1 MVWKLSSIG
10 GDYKIQK
17 RVKDPIQNT
26 FGEYLDYLTI
36 KSDGNIGINNSSPL
50 HKLDIQGNSR
60 VNGIFYTSNIIGN
73 IQNTSNLLRINHLS
87 NVTNQ
92 NNSNYLEIYGNTSFR
107 GGNVGIGVTNP
118 LHSLDIIGNV
128 KSTTFIGIGS
138 NVTNI
143 NTSNITDG
151 VLPILRGGLG
161 INKLNVSQILVAGSN
176 NNIEQYNEFSF
187 DNSNGIL
194 KVQKVASSGEFIN
207 DLNAGFINR
216 GIVPVIHGGTG
227 MRSYD
232 LAGGVL
238 IGNIFGTNAGNITQ
252 SSILTWNNT
261 NFSFNIGGDI
271 RIPQGSNLY
280 IGGELLSFDNFGEY
294 YSATSNIKGIVKLGP
309 DFKINADDKLEL
321 AVIGS
326 SKWSKSDSA
335 IFYPDVQAT
344 DDHIVGIGGTPDNI
358 NKYRLDVKGDINTS
372 NGVFK
377 INGINVINNNS
388 NIISNRIN
396 TFTLDNL
403 GVPVTKTIGGF
414 ANAKTENG
422 GWNNKCFSLRKNTIN
437 SQLEEYFISSTP
449 NVTYP
454 FIFDQR
460 VEIKGNLEVTG
471 EFKVINPVAYSDFS
485 SIKLNRAHTES
496 ILIVEQNGTGA
507 FARFSKNG
515 NIECIINKDG
525 NLGLGR
531 NNFTN
536 FGEVPLNNTIHPAE
550 KLHVIGNIIATGTIV
565 SSYSDERLKTFSS
578 NITNSL
584 EIIDSL
590 SGYRYTP
597 SELAIKNGFKYDNEI
612 GLSAQQVQKVLPEI
626 VKLAP
631 FDIIKDNDGNNVSKS
646 GNDYLT
652 ICYERLGAVFVEAIK
667 ELHIEMK
674 KIKEENISLKE
685 DIKNIKSIINNK

>member
-128 KSTTFIGIGS
+128 NSTTFIGIGS
-138 NVTNI
+138 NITNI
-143 NTSNITDG
+143 NASNITDG
-151 VLPILRGGLG
+151 ILPIERGGLG
-161 INKLNVSQILVAGSN
+161 INRLNATQILVGGSN
-176 NNIEQYNEFSF
+176 NNIEQYNQLSF
-187 DNSNGIL
+187 DKLSGIL
-194 KVQKVASSGEFIN
+194 SVPKVSSSGEFIN
-207 DLNAGFINR
+207 QLNAGFINK
-216 GIVPVIHGGTG
+216 GLVPVIHGGTG
-227 MRSYD
+227 IGSYN
-232 LAGGVL
+232 LPGGVL

-252 SSILTWNNT
+252 SSILKWNNT
-261 NFSFNIGGDI
+261 DLSFNIGGDI
-271 RIPQGSNLY
+271 RIPLGSNIY
-280 IGGELLSFDNFGEY
+280 IGDELLSFDNFSEY
-294 YSATSNIKGIVKLGP
+294 ASATSNIKGIVRLGP
-309 DFKINADDKLEL
+309 DFKVNAQDKLEL
-321 AVIGS
+321 AVSGS

-335 IFYPDVQAT
+335 IFYPDILAT
-344 DDHIVGIGGTPDNI
+344 VDHIVGIGGTPDNI

-377 INGINVINNNS
+377 INGVNVINDNS
-388 NIISNRIN
+388 NFISNRIN

-403 GVPVTKTIGGF
+403 GTPTTRLIGGLSNT
-414 ANAKTENG
+414 ATQNG
-422 GWNNKCFSLRKNTIN
+422 GWNNKCFTLRKNTFN
-437 SQLEEYFISSTP
+437 STLEEYFISSSP
-449 NVTYP
+449 NNTYP

-460 VEIKGNLEVTG
+460 VEIKGDLIVAGAFTLN
-471 EFKVINPVAYSDFS
+471 NPTAYTEFS
-485 SIKLNRAHTES
+485 SIKLNRSHTES
-496 ILIVEQNGTGA
+496 ILIVEQIGTGA
-507 FARFSKNG
+507 IARFTKGG

-525 NLGLGR
+525 NLGIGR
-531 NNFTN
+531 NGLIR
-536 FGEVPLNNTIHPAE
+536 FGENSLNNTIHPVE
-550 KLHVIGNIIATGTIV
+550 KLHVIGNIIATGTIA
-565 SSYSDERLKTFSS
+565 SFYSDERLKTFSS

-597 SELAIKNGFKYDNEI
+597 NELAIKNGFKYDNEI

-631 FDIIKDNDGNNVSKS
+631 FDTIKDNDGNNVSKS
-646 GNDYLT
+646 GNNYLT

-667 ELHIEMK
+667 ELHIEIK
-674 KIKEENISLKE
+674 KIKEENLSLKE

>member
-17 RVKDPIQNT
+17 GVKDPIENT
-26 FGEYLDYLTI
+26 FGEYVDYLTI

-60 VNGIFYTSNIIGN
+60 VNGSFYTSNIIGN
-73 IQNTSNLLRINHLS
+73 IQNTSNLLRINYLS

-107 GGNVGIGVTNP
+107 GNVGIGVTNP

-138 NVTNI
+138 NITNI

-151 VLPILRGGLG
+151 VLPIVRGGLG
-161 INKLNVSQILVAGSN
+161 IDRLNALQILVGGSN
-176 NNIEQYNEFSF
+176 NNIEQYNEFTF
-187 DNSNGIL
+187 DNLRGIL
-194 KVQKVASSGEFIN
+194 KVANIQTSGEFIN
-207 DLNAGFINR
+207 ELNAGFINK
-216 GIVPVIHGGTG
+216 GLLPVIHGGTG
-227 MRSYD
+227 ISSYN
-232 LAGGVL
+232 LPGGVL

-252 SSILTWNNT
+252 STILKWNNT
-261 NFSFNIGGDI
+261 NLSFNIGGDI
-271 RIPQGSNLY
+271 RIPQGSNIY
-280 IGGELLSFDNFGEY
+280 IGDELLSFDNFSEY
-294 YSATSNIKGIVKLGP
+294 ASATSNIKGIIRFGT
-309 DFKINADDKLEL
+309 DFKINEDDRLVL
-321 AVIGS
+321 ASEGS
-326 SKWSKSDSA
+326 SKWTASDSA
-335 IFYPDVQAT
+335 IFYPSFQAT
-344 DDHIVGIGGTPDNI
+344 VDHIVGIGGTPDNI

-377 INGINVINNNS
+377 INGINVINDNS

-403 GVPVTKTIGGF
+403 GTPNTSNIGNLLNT
-414 ANAKTENG
+414 ATQNG
-422 GWNNKCFSLRKNTIN
+422 GWNNKCFSLRQNTIN
-437 SQLEEYFISSTP
+437 SQSSEYFISSSP
-449 NVTYP
+449 NNTYP

-460 VEIKGNLEVTG
+460 VEIKGDLIVAGAFTLN
-471 EFKVINPVAYSDFS
+471 NPEAYTEFS
-485 SIKLNRAHTES
+485 SIKLKRPHAES
-496 ILIVEQNGTGA
+496 ILIVEQIGTGSI
-507 FARFSKNG
+507 ARFSKGG
-515 NIECIINKDG
+515 NIECIINKNG

-531 NNFTN
+531 NNLIN
-536 FGEVPLNNTIHPAE
+536 FGENPLNNTIDPVE
-550 KLHVIGNIIATGTIV
+550 KLHVIGNIIATGRII
-565 SSYSDERLKTFSS
+565 SYYSDERLKTFSS

-597 SELAIKNGFKYDNEI
+597 NELAIKNGFKYENEI

-631 FDIIKDNDGNNVSKS
+631 FDTIKDDDGNNVSKS

-667 ELHIEMK
+667 ELHIEIK
-674 KIKEENISLKE
+674 KIKEENILLKE
-685 DIKNIKSIINNK
+685 DIKNIKSTINNK